1 MAKKKGGKKGGKKGK
16 KGTDGG
22 VKIVVETTK
31 EMEKEREM
39 LKTTGL
45 PLGSRFSMKRR
56 AENIRGEVASAR
68 LKTCMLKQGDALS
81 LRGLALESTPE
92 EFGWGV
98 PPFEKMV
105 TFHGIFSILQYPS

>member
-16 KGTDGG
+16 KGGDVG

-31 EMEKEREM
+31 EMEKERDL

-45 PLGSRFSMKRR
+45 PLGSRYSVKRR
-56 AENIRGEVASAR
+56 AESIRGEVASAR
-68 LKTCMLKQGDALS
+68 LKTCMLKQDGVLS
-81 LRGLALESTPE
+81 LRGLALEATPE
-92 EFGWGV
+92 ELGWGV

-105 TFHGIFSILQYPS
+105 N